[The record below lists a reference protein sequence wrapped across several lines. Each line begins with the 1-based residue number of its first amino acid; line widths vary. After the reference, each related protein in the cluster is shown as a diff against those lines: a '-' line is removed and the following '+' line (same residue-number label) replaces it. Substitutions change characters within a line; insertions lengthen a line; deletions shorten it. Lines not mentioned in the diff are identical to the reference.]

1 MSANLAGQIERYF
14 DILGGIGRQMEATSS
29 DGTPLS
35 VDDAIARALAM
46 VTAAKARE
54 SRIFFVGNGGSA
66 GIASHMTTDWMK
78 NGGFAALCCNDGSQ
92 LTCLANDLGYEQV
105 FAKPITMHGRPGDVL
120 IAISSSGNSP
130 NIVAAVA
137 AARQRSLDVI
147 TLSGFKPDNKLR
159 MLGDINFY
167 VGLNE
172 YGFVEIGHLA
182 ICHAIL
188 DFSMGWR
195 APLTSSPPS
204 MHAAGE

>member
-1 MSANLAGQIERYF
+1 MSANLAGQFEQYF
-14 DILGGIGRQMEATSS
+14 DVLGSIGRLTKATLSQGAAVAVDEAVS
-29 DGTPLS
+29 
-35 VDDAIARALAM
+35 RALAL

-78 NGGFAALCCNDGSQ
+78 NGGFAALCCNDGAQ

-105 FAKPITMHGRPGDVL
+105 FAKPISMHGRPGDVL

-137 AARQRSLDVI
+137 AARQRSLDVV
-147 TLSGFKPDNKLR
+147 TLSGFTPDNKLR
-159 MLGDINFY
+159 ALGDINFY
-167 VGLNE
+167 VGLKE

-188 DFSMGWR
+188 DLSMGWR
-195 APLTSSPPS
+195 AEATAPQSLL
-204 MHAAGE
+204 HAAGE